1 MTEPAGPQLVPT
13 SSHRSGAT
21 VVFGLTALIWTVW
34 LGAIASAL
42 SEHELYVF
50 LWCGSAVAL
59 WFLLL
64 GELRNPARPALSVAF
79 KWWVLTLG
87 GPIGL
92 AYVLY
97 VRSNSAPNRL
107 SIQSAQPTT
116 SESADLAGRVAFLER
131 RVSEWQTIV
140 DRLQAGRAAPPSR
153 AAAPLRPPEPELGA
167 ACALVPRGRRS
178 PAPRRVFLP
187 APEHP
192 ARRAIAFLQC
202 RV

>member
-42 SEHELYVF
+42 SDHELYVF
-50 LWCGSAVAL
+50 LWCGSAVVL

-64 GELRNPARPALSVAF
+64 GELQDPARSALSVAF

-87 GPIGL
+87 GPLGL

-97 VRSNSAPNRL
+97 LRNNSAPNRM
-107 SIQSAQPTT
+107 SAQSAQATAGKP
-116 SESADLAGRVAFLER
+116 ADLANRVAFLER
-131 RVSEWQTIV
+131 RVSELQTIV
-140 DRLQAGRAAPPSR
+140 EGLQAGRATAPRR
-153 AAAPLRPPEPELGA
+153 AAAPPPSPRAEPPPRP
-167 ACALVPRGRRS
+167 
-178 PAPRRVFLP
+178 
-187 APEHP
+187 
-192 ARRAIAFLQC
+192 
-202 RV
+202 